1 MWNNIATLNEVKLL
15 KNIYIM
21 FVLTDSGQS
30 ILLEDVNVAIGI
42 YIGVLMK
49 RLNSDGQQVY

>member
-1 MWNNIATLNEVKLL
+1 LWNNIATLNEVKLL

>member
-1 MWNNIATLNEVKLL
+1 
-15 KNIYIM
+15 M